1 MKKGDLARLMIG
13 GDIVILIEQ
22 VARKVWSVVRTDGTI
37 TSEWELNI
45 VPFNEGN

>member
-22 VARKVWSVVRTDGTI
+22 VARKVWNVVRVDGTVS
-37 TSEWELNI
+37 SEWELNI
-45 VPFNEGN
+45 MPFKDGK